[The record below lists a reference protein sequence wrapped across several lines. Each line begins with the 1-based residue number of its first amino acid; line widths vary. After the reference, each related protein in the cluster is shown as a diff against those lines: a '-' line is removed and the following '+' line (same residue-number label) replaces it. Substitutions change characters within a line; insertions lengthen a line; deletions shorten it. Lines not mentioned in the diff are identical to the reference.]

1 VQPVRFALEFRF
13 PLAAKH
19 SESLEHRIAPLPL
32 AERQRAVRRKEE
44 LPAVS
49 RGLKVDVCR

>member
-49 RGLKVDVCR
+49 RGLKVGVCR